1 MVICRTIKNPLVGA
15 AVICAAAVYSG
26 IIPVKNRNT
35 FKSAVR
41 FSSVFSMTGRIVSNP
56 VKVQGI
62 RKYSVQF
69 EPEFVKTSEGL
80 QSSSSGILT
89 VFLDDGMVEAYFP
102 GKLYSSCRNTGAL
115 ICETGAVVGLEGK
128 AGRNNVYFADRGHM
142 IGWSGIFGG
151 QIAHMRALCRIQF
164 RRLMYAWGAAGGL
177 LLALLS
183 GVREYT
189 ESGTADAFRNAGV
202 SHILAL
208 SGMHLSIV
216 SGLAAFAGTKFCGKK
231 NAYVFQLC
239 AVLFFVWFAGFSPSL
254 LRALICSIILLTL
267 SFCSFTNIHM
277 IPVLCAA
284 FLCHTAMAPADLSS
298 AAFMLSY
305 GALAG
310 ILFMGSTVN
319 MLLCKIFPSKLSE
332 GLSSSA
338 GAQVCTAPVSLKL
351 FGTVMPG
358 GILAS
363 VVLSPAV
370 TVFMYAGLGLIVLC
384 LLCPFFA
391 APSGFIMNALY
402 AVIKILVKTFARIP
416 GITFGNFNN

>member
-15 AVICAAAVYSG
+15 AAICAAAVYCG
-26 IIPVKNRNT
+26 LVPVKNRNK
-35 FKSAVR
+35 FKSAVQ
-41 FSSVFSMTGRIVSNP
+41 FSSIFSMTGRIVSNP
-56 VKVQGI
+56 VKVPEL

-69 EPEFVKTSEGL
+69 EPAFVKTSEGL
-80 QSSSSGILT
+80 QCSSSGIMT
-89 VFLDDGMVEAYFP
+89 VMLDDEMVEAYFP
-102 GKLYSSCRNTGAL
+102 GKLYSSCRNKGAL
-115 ICETGAVVGLEGK
+115 ICENGAVVGLEGK
-128 AGRNNVYFADRGHM
+128 AGRNDVYFADKGHM
-142 IGWSGIFGG
+142 IGWSGIFDGK
-151 QIAHMRALCRIQF
+151 IAHMRALCRLQF

-189 ESGTADAFRNAGV
+189 ESVTADAFRNAGV

-216 SGLAAFAGTKFCGKK
+216 SGLATFAGTKFCGKK
-231 NAYVFQLC
+231 NAYVFQVC

-267 SFCSFTNIHM
+267 SFCNFTNIHM
-277 IPVLCAA
+277 IPVLCAS
-284 FLCHTAMAPADLSS
+284 FLCHTALAPADLSS

-310 ILFMGSTVN
+310 ILLMGSTVN
-319 MLLCKIFPSKLSE
+319 MQLCKIFPPELSK

-338 GAQVCTAPVSLKL
+338 GAQLCTAPVSLKL

-370 TVFMYAGLGLIVLC
+370 TIFMYAGLGLIALC

-402 AVIKILVKTFARIP
+402 AVIKILVTLFARIP
-416 GITFGNFNN
+416 GITFANF